1 MMKMNIFN
9 HVPTTGETLEKIQR
23 LLPSFIDGKRLSHTF
38 SVEKEALTLCDI
50 FFPELGID
58 KKYKNDISAAALLH
72 DITKYLSN
80 DEHKEILKNNGEC
93 YSSDDLSEGVL
104 HAFTGA
110 YKAREF
116 FGINDFVFS
125 AIYFHTTGK
134 ENMNIFDKIIFIADY
149 IEETRTHAQCIKARE
164 YFYSNIEKAGDKM
177 EILDRTILMSL
188 QSTLNFLESKGLKV
202 NPLTNKARIFLLAE
216 YALQ

>member
-1 MMKMNIFN
+1 MKMNIFN
-9 HVPTTGETLEKIQR
+9 HVPTTDETLEKIQR

-72 DITKYLSN
+72 DITKYISN
-80 DEHKEILKNNGEC
+80 DEHKEILKNNGEY
-93 YSSDDLSEGVL
+93 YSSDDLSDGVL

-110 YKAREF
+110 YKSREF

-134 ENMNIFDKIIFIADY
+134 ENMNIFDCFQDQNDCPMLKGGCRLKRIAYEAMVDF
-149 IEETRTHAQCIKARE
+149 TTKFSKHTLQ
-164 YFYSNIEKAGDKM
+164 DL
-177 EILDRTILMSL
+177 IL
-188 QSTLNFLESKGLKV
+188 
-202 NPLTNKARIFLLAE
+202 
-216 YALQ
+216 